1 MELVEE
7 SYHTE
12 DCSVKPSEAFT
23 KFWKLRN
30 TGELLFSILIQFCYM
45 PTRTC
50 VFRFVMQI
58 VSAKLFIVPI
68 DTKNRAHI
76 CLH

>member
-12 DCSVKPSEAFT
+12 DCSVKPREAFT

-30 TGELLFSILIQFCYM
+30 TGELLFSILIQFCYNV
-45 PTRTC
+45 TC
-50 VFRFVMQI
+50 QRELVFLGLLC
-58 VSAKLFIVPI
+58 KLFLP
-68 DTKNRAHI
+68 N
-76 CLH
+76 CL